1 MKNLDAKT
9 ILSQDLQGNFFF
21 LFSGDHLI
29 KVTFGNR
36 EVAGSPFVAKAYNTK
51 SIAVTRLK
59 DGFVGQPIHF
69 ESESLLKNVKVA
81 IIISHLIASAFLQPR
96 NLQKVDE

>member
-1 MKNLDAKT
+1 MLHRIKNGSCKSALRNEKLGCKDDFITRFAR
-9 ILSQDLQGNFFF
+9 DFFF

-29 KVTFGNR
+29 KVTFANR

-69 ESESLLKNVKVA
+69 ESESLLKNVK
-81 IIISHLIASAFLQPR
+81 SCNHY
-96 NLQKVDE
+96 